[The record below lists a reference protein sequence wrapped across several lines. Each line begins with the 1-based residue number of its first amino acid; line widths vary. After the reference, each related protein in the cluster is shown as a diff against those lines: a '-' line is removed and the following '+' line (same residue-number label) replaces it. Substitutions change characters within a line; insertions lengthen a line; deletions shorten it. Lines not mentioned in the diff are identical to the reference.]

1 MSATTVY
8 NPIGWVNRMSKTLP
22 DPNTLDWGNM
32 SKAEFKRMELAYELA
47 DEDNAPARRKPVKV
61 VPLKTVPLT
70 EALAVAYAAYRINN
84 KTYIKDIR
92 RFEEKPT
99 QFPNKDLVR
108 YYWEKKNNTSDA
120 QWLPSDFTMFEPTKE
135 DYANVQEALKWM
147 KRYVML
153 GLGELDSFKADMVK
167 ELSQDEV
174 PFKGMGRIAYAP
186 EFIARDRHESE
197 LKKEIRVE
205 YRDSK
210 HLGAEK
216 DTVEAVIAILDKRY
230 SAQWESYNYT
240 AVTTEGNLV
249 SFMNKFPYDV
259 GAMLR
264 CKAKV
269 KAQTKNKLFEANE
282 TRLNY
287 VKLYKV

>member
-1 MSATTVY
+1 M
-8 NPIGWVNRMSKTLP
+8 
-22 DPNTLDWGNM
+22 
-32 SKAEFKRMELAYELA
+32 
-47 DEDNAPARRKPVKV
+47 
-61 VPLKTVPLT
+61 
-70 EALAVAYAAYRINN
+70 VA
-84 KTYIKDIR
+84 
-92 RFEEKPT
+92 
-99 QFPNKDLVR
+99 
-108 YYWEKKNNTSDA
+108 
-120 QWLPSDFTMFEPTKE
+120 
-135 DYANVQEALKWM
+135 
-147 KRYVML
+147 
-153 GLGELDSFKADMVK
+153 
-167 ELSQDEV
+167 ELSKEQV
-174 PFKGMGRIAYAP
+174 PFKSMGRIAFAP
-186 EFIARDRHESE
+186 EFIKRDRHESE

-205 YRDSK
+205 YRDSQY
-210 HLGAEK
+210 LGKEK
-216 DTVEAVIAILDKRY
+216 DSVEAVIAILDKRY